1 MMENKDKEKDQ
12 GYWKNATVETGWQP
26 FQQVEDSSCKE
37 EIRVPYAPLD
47 EQPKKADKEDA
58 AKPFM
63 GYDKQIATLN
73 ELANRD
79 RPETDEE
86 RKRREKRER
95 SAKIIAGV
103 TDGIRA
109 LGNLYFTTRYAPNA
123 YDHRRDSAMTPL
135 QEKLEA
141 LRRERKEAGDR
152 YYNYVLQAGA
162 LENERDKAMQAEKE
176 RKQRMDIANEEHQ
189 WRKDIQPEIRREA
202 VGKADAAGYRAQAE
216 GVKLEYAPRQQE
228 ADLELKGAKVDTEK
242 KKQKVLGSQMV
253 LNRAKT
259 GEANA
264 RAGAAG
270 RSNAKEYIAWDR
282 NGRPHYYSSREAA
295 LYRAYIEGTAGNVE
309 VRTTTSSDKTDP
321 ITGKNVSDSK
331 TTTKQVAYPAKPQA
345 KPKPKPKPQAKPKP
359 KPKPQAKPQ
368 AKPKPKPKPQPKKG
382 NWAAGLKF

>member
-1 MMENKDKEKDQ
+1 MENKEKRNEQ
-12 GYWKNATVETGWQP
+12 NYWNDAAAEPGWHP
-26 FQQVEDSSCKE
+26 FQQVEDSSRKE
-37 EIRVPYAPLD
+37 EIRVPYAPPD
-47 EQPKKADKEDA
+47 EQPKAAEDNA
-58 AKPFM
+58 VKPFM

-73 ELANRD
+73 ELANRN

-162 LENERDKAMQAEKE
+162 LENECDKAMQAEKE

-202 VGKADAAGYRAQAE
+202 VGEADAAGYRAQAE
-216 GVKLEYAPRQQE
+216 GVRSEYAPRQQE
-228 ADLELKGAKVDTEK
+228 ADLALKGAKVDTEK
-242 KKQKVLGSQMV
+242 KKQKVLGSQAV
-253 LNRAKT
+253 LYKAKT
-259 GEANA
+259 GEARA

-270 RSNAKEYIAWDR
+270 RSNAKEYRAWDR
-282 NGRPHYYSSREAA
+282 NGRERWFSDEKSA
-295 LYRAYIEGTAGNVE
+295 LSFARQEGTAGNVE

-321 ITGKNVSDSK
+321 ITGKNVPIKK
-331 TTTKQVAYPAKPQA
+331 TTTKQVAYPV
-345 KPKPKPKPQAKPKP
+345 
-359 KPKPQAKPQ
+359 KPQ

>member
-1 MMENKDKEKDQ
+1 MENKDKRNEQ
-12 GYWKNATVETGWQP
+12 NYWKDAEAEKGWQP

-162 LENERDKAMQAEKE
+162 LENERDKTLQAEKE
-176 RKQRMDIANEEHQ
+176 RKQRMDIADEEHQ
-189 WRKDIQPEIRREA
+189 WKKDLQPGIKREVNSNA
-202 VGKADAAGYRAQAE
+202 DTAEYKAKTAKVVLDYAPLQQKADLA
-216 GVKLEYAPRQQE
+216 
-228 ADLELKGAKVDTEK
+228 LKGEKQNTEK
-242 KKQKVLGSQMV
+242 KRQKVLDSQVV
-253 LNRAKT
+253 LNGAKT
-259 GEANA
+259 GEAHA
-264 RAGAAG
+264 KAGAAG
-270 RSNAKEYIAWDR
+270 RSNAKEYRAWDR
-282 NGRPHYYSSREAA
+282 NGRERWFSDEKSA
-295 LYRAYIEGTAGNVE
+295 LSFARQEGTAGNVK
-309 VRTTTSSDKTDP
+309 VSTTTSSDKKDP

-345 KPKPKPKPQAKPKP
+345 KPKPKPKPQ
-359 KPKPQAKPQ
+359 
-368 AKPKPKPKPQPKKG
+368 PKKG

>member
-26 FQQVEDSSCKE
+26 SWQAEGSPRQEDAT
-37 EIRVPYAPLD
+37 IRVPYAPLD

-162 LENERDKAMQAEKE
+162 LENERDKTLQAEKE
-176 RKQRMDIANEEHQ
+176 RKQRMDIADEEHQ
-189 WRKDIQPEIRREA
+189 WKKDLQPGIKREVNSNA
-202 VGKADAAGYRAQAE
+202 DTAEYKAKTAKVILD
-216 GVKLEYAPRQQE
+216 YAPRQQQ
-228 ADLELKGAKVDTEK
+228 ADLALKGEKQNTEK
-242 KKQKVLGSQMV
+242 KRQKVLDSQVV
-253 LNRAKT
+253 LNGART
-259 GEANA
+259 GEARA

-270 RSNAKEYIAWDR
+270 RSNAKEYIAWDEK
-282 NGRPHYYSSREAA
+282 GRVRRFSSKDAADRFAHQHGTFKETKVITEREADSDMS
-295 LYRAYIEGTAGNVE
+295 GH
-309 VRTTTSSDKTDP
+309 SS
-321 ITGKNVSDSK
+321 S
-331 TTTKQVAYPAKPQA
+331 TTTKKGGYPVKPQA
-345 KPKPKPKPQAKPKP
+345 KPKAKPKP
-359 KPKPQAKPQ
+359 KQGKKPTYEHT
-368 AKPKPKPKPQPKKG
+368 KG
-382 NWAAGLKF
+382 LGY

>member
-1 MMENKDKEKDQ
+1 MMEDKNNEQNYWKDVEEEKD
-12 GYWKNATVETGWQP
+12 WHP
-26 FQQVEDSSCKE
+26 FQQIDDSLRPE
-37 EIRVPYAPLD
+37 EVMVRVPYAPLD
-47 EQPKKADKEDA
+47 EQPQKAVKEDT

-63 GYDKQIATLN
+63 GYAKQIATLN
-73 ELANRD
+73 ELAKRN
-79 RPETDEE
+79 RPETEEE

-109 LGNLYFTTRYAPNA
+109 LGNLYYTTQYAPNA

-189 WRKDIQPEIRREA
+189 WEKDLQPGRVA
-202 VGKADAAGYRAQAE
+202 KVNSDAAAAGYKAQTE
-216 GVKLEYAPRQQE
+216 GVKTYYAPLQQQ
-228 ADLELKGAKVDTEK
+228 ADLALKGAKENTEK
-242 KKQKVLGSQMV
+242 KRQKVLGSQAV
-253 LNRAKT
+253 LNKAKT

-264 RAGAAG
+264 RAGEAHARAGAAG
-270 RSNAKEYIAWDR
+270 RSNAREYRAWDR
-282 NGRPHYYSSREAA
+282 NGRERWFSDEKSA
-295 LYRAYIEGTAGNVE
+295 LSFARQEGTAGNVE

-321 ITGKNVSDSK
+321 ITGKNVPIKK
-331 TTTKQVAYPAKPQA
+331 TTTKQVAYPV
-345 KPKPKPKPQAKPKP
+345 
-359 KPKPQAKPQ
+359 KPQ

-382 NWAAGLKF
+382 NWAADLKF

>member
-1 MMENKDKEKDQ
+1 MENKDKSSEQNYWKDAAAEKDCH
-12 GYWKNATVETGWQP
+12 P
-26 FQQVEDSSCKE
+26 LQQVEDSLRPE
-37 EIRVPYAPLD
+37 EVTVRVPYANL
-47 EQPKKADKEDA
+47 EEQQPKAVNGNA
-58 AKPFM
+58 VKPFI
-63 GYDKQIATLN
+63 GYEKQIATLN
-73 ELANRD
+73 ELANRN
-79 RPETDEE
+79 RPETEDE
-86 RKRREKRER
+86 RKRRVRRER
-95 SAKIIAGV
+95 SSKIMAGF

-109 LGNLYFTTRYAPNA
+109 LGNLYFTTQYAPNA

-228 ADLELKGAKVDTEK
+228 ADLALKGAKVDTEK
-242 KKQKVLGSQMV
+242 KKQKVLGSQAV
-253 LNRAKT
+253 LYKAKT
-259 GEANA
+259 GEARA

-270 RSNAKEYIAWDR
+270 RSNAKEYRAWDR
-282 NGRPHYYSSREAA
+282 NGRERWFSDEKSA
-295 LYRAYIEGTAGNVE
+295 LSFARQEGTAGNVE

-321 ITGKNVSDSK
+321 ITGKNVPIKK
-331 TTTKQVAYPAKPQA
+331 TTTKQVAYPVKPQA
-345 KPKPKPKPQAKPKP
+345 
-359 KPKPQAKPQ
+359 
-368 AKPKPKPKPQPKKG
+368 KPKPKPQPKKG
-382 NWAAGLKF
+382 NWAARLKF

>member
-79 RPETDEE
+79 KPETDEE

-162 LENERDKAMQAEKE
+162 LENERDKTLQAEKE
-176 RKQRMDIANEEHQ
+176 RKQRMDIADEEHQ
-189 WRKDIQPEIRREA
+189 WEKDLQEGRKRKVNSD
-202 VGKADAAGYRAQAE
+202 ADAAEYKATTAK
-216 GVKLEYAPRQQE
+216 VVSDYAPRQQQ
-228 ADLELKGAKVDTEK
+228 ADLALKGEKENTEK
-242 KKQKVLGSQMV
+242 KRQKVLDSQV
-253 LNRAKT
+253 AFYGARA
-259 GEANA
+259 GEAHA
-264 RAGAAG
+264 KAGAAG
-270 RSNAKEYIAWDR
+270 RSNPKEYIAWDR

-295 LYRAYIEGTAGNVE
+295 LYRAYIEGTAGNVS
-309 VRTTTSSDKTDP
+309 VSTTTTSDKTDP
-321 ITGKNVSDSK
+321 ITGEKVSDKK
-331 TTTKQVAYPAKPQA
+331 TTTRHVAYPAKPQA
-345 KPKPKPKPQAKPKP
+345 KPKPKPKPQPKP
-359 KPKPQAKPQ
+359 KPKQGKKPTYEHT
-368 AKPKPKPKPQPKKG
+368 KG
-382 NWAAGLKF
+382 LGY